1 MITKISG
8 NNLYQILGFRC
19 PLFPTS
25 ILWEHC
31 EKCRLLL
38 IFKQQYFRLFFV
50 MMLFVTKISLFV
62 FLLCFS
68 CPLWRSH
75 GCRRYLLPTHP
86 HTRCRFST
94 SAKNI
99 FQAFQIL
106 LHFGGRGRRLQK
118 NWNILHNGTLV
129 LSLCLVIVPSH
140 LLHSGLSCACSINV
154 DFLKF
159 WLPILIFQNNQLVT
173 KATNHEGVKSKSW
186 LQSKLCFCCSS
197 EPLGS
202 FLKKFLA
209 RSRFQ
214 QCPIVGD

>member
-1 MITKISG
+1 
-8 NNLYQILGFRC
+8 
-19 PLFPTS
+19 
-25 ILWEHC
+25 
-31 EKCRLLL
+31 
-38 IFKQQYFRLFFV
+38 

-86 HTRCRFST
+86 HTLPVAFQLAPKIYFRHFRYFYILGGGGAGFRKIGIFLHGHLGAIPLSSYCPLPSFAQWAILRLQYKRRFS
-94 SAKNI
+94 
-99 FQAFQIL
+99 Q
-106 LHFGGRGRRLQK
+106 
-118 NWNILHNGTLV
+118 V
-129 LSLCLVIVPSH
+129 LASED
-140 LLHSGLSCACSINV
+140 SG
-154 DFLKF
+154 FLFSK
-159 WLPILIFQNNQLVT
+159 NNQLVT

-186 LQSKLCFCCSS
+186 FQSKLCFCCSS